1 GSSIHISDF
10 VCESIRR
17 LKLSDYEIGI
27 NGLLPDSMHLK
38 YTEAVECAIPIFER
52 THPNKIAL
60 FMFDN
65 SSNHG
70 SFAEDALLVSQI
82 GMKDGTKKPLL
93 RDGTM
98 PDGSKH
104 IMTYIDNANVKRPK
118 GIKRVLEERGLWIPG
133 LIKKYDT
140 CKKNKS
146 DPNNPNCCTSRILS
160 AQPDFAAQRSCI
172 REINNAYELGLSGKA
187 ADFAVKKYRSHR
199 QIPEQ
204 VLEEFA
210 HD

>member
-1 GSSIHISDF
+1 
-10 VCESIRR
+10 
-17 LKLSDYEIGI
+17 
-27 NGLLPDSMHLK
+27 M
-38 YTEAVECAIPIFER
+38 
-52 THPNKIAL
+52 
-60 FMFDN
+60 
-65 SSNHG
+65 
-70 SFAEDALLVSQI
+70 
-82 GMKDGTKKPLL
+82 GMKDSTKKPLL

-98 PDGSKH
+98 PDGSKQ

-133 LIKKYDT
+133 LIKKCDT
-140 CKKNKS
+140 CKKNKP

-160 AQPDFAAQRSCI
+160 AQPDFVAQRSRI

-187 ADFAVKKYRSHR
+187 ADFAVKKYRSYR
-199 QIPEQ
+199 RIPEQ